1 LSSIHLSCEK
11 ANLCKSDL
19 DWDSYFN
26 VALKK
31 NSYPRQNI
39 LQKAKSFSHG
49 LKNISAFKELNSLPE
64 LVSFMQFGSRGIL
77 SLLFPYISYEIYPK
91 EHLSLFKSL
100 LGLQEDSEVEF
111 LKGFLKL
118 WSKWGDTNFVNV
130 LRTYNIE
137 LDKL

>member
-1 LSSIHLSCEK
+1 MSYIHLSCEK
-11 ANLCKSDL
+11 VNLSRSDL

-39 LQKAKSFSHG
+39 LQKAKSFVHG
-49 LKNISAFKELNSLPE
+49 LKNIFALKELNSLQE
-64 LVSFMQFGSRGIL
+64 MVSFMQFGSRGML
-77 SLLFPYISYEIYPK
+77 SLLFPYIAYEIYPK
-91 EHLSLFKSL
+91 KHLSLFKAL
-100 LGLQEDSEVEF
+100 LGSQEDNEAEF
-111 LKGFLKL
+111 LKRFLIL